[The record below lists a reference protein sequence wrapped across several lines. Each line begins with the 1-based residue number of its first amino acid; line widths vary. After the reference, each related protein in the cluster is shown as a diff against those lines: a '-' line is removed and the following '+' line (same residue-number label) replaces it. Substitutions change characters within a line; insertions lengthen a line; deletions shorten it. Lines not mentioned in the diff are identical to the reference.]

1 MRAASGKQSNAS
13 MHASYTRSEY
23 FILPEIETYCQ
34 LLSTYSNIF
43 INSEHTSWQMSE
55 TDFKCAKM
63 FIKNPKYTSQGKF
76 HVAFCAE

>member
-43 INSEHTSWQMSE
+43 INSEHTS
-55 TDFKCAKM
+55 
-63 FIKNPKYTSQGKF
+63 
-76 HVAFCAE
+76 